1 MWLVN
6 RAVNPVPSNVP
17 VALRNFEILF
27 VEESAQ
33 EAETSASGCKMQSS
47 CASSNNSLLTG
58 PTLANFNAA
67 KPSRFAHFGNVH
79 NLANDI

>member
-17 VALRNFEILF
+17 VAFRDFEIFF
-27 VEESAQ
+27 VEE
-33 EAETSASGCKMQSS
+33 SGCKMQSS
-47 CASSNNSLLTG
+47 CASSNNGLLTG

-67 KPSRFAHFGNVH
+67 KPSRFAHFGNVY